1 MPRPVNTAGAG
12 SESAEQKALVQWWG
26 MMRQHLAP
34 TAVLHSI
41 PNGGARSAA
50 TAASNSA

>member
-1 MPRPVNTAGAG
+1 MPRAVNTAGAG

-34 TAVLHSI
+34 NAVHNRKRI
-41 PNGGARSAA
+41 PRRSKHG
-50 TAASNSA
+50 